1 MFIIRHMKPFF
12 VWGLLVVIGG
22 IHAFAAPTGGKLEDR
37 DRSWVTDK
45 NEENGFQTDVEFNK
59 LPVAML
65 LNNVFIKSDI
75 GIDLYKVEKKEFPYY
90 YIKREHKP
98 FIIRGVGKDGR
109 DSIVLEK
116 DASPDNPI
124 EINGESYIF
133 VQNLISSQKFDLAS
147 LEEIKEEF
155 CPDVTEPC
163 LYMVNKFFITKDV
176 GSYKLDRNFVL
187 KVEALPSSEI
197 VFFKGKEPFTII
209 RIFTNTPGN
218 RYAPRIR

>member
-1 MFIIRHMKPFF
+1 MFAIRQMKPFF
-12 VWGLLVVIGG
+12 VWSLLVVIGS
-22 IHAFAAPTGGKLEDR
+22 IHAFAAPTDGKTENKN
-37 DRSWVTDK
+37 RSWVTDK
-45 NEENGFQTDVEFNK
+45 NEEGGFQTDLEFNK
-59 LPVAML
+59 LPVATL

-75 GIDLYKVEKKEFPYY
+75 GIDQYKVEKKEFPSY

-98 FIIRGVGKDGR
+98 FTIHGVGKDGR

-147 LEEIKEEF
+147 LEEIKEDF
-155 CPDVTEPC
+155 CPDVTGPC

-176 GSYKLDRNFVL
+176 ESYKLDRNFVL

-197 VFFKGKEPFTII
+197 DFFKGKDPFTII
-209 RIFTNTPGN
+209 RIFTNTPSN
-218 RYAPRIR
+218 RYPPRIR